1 MNKILIIEDDLEINA
16 LLADFLKEKGYVV
29 HPGLMPLGLS
39 MNSQSDHKDAV
50 WKVMTLYLSKEVNEK
65 YCELYGEI
73 PANKEAAE
81 ADFFTESPYMSVGL
95 DIENN
100 ENVKFNDTPYYLPT
114 YSNIQSDMEANIQAV
129 MSGEMTPQ
137 ELLDTWAAALEE
149 AYKDYQETMK

>member
-1 MNKILIIEDDLEINA
+1 MKSI
-16 LLADFLKEKGYVV
+16 V
-29 HPGLMPLGLS
+29 
-39 MNSQSDHKDAV
+39 
-50 WKVMTLYLSKEVNEK
+50 
-65 YCELYGEI
+65 
-73 PANKEAAE
+73 NKEAAE